1 MPLISLWNFISLIA
15 IACSFLLGFIGLEIP
30 VLQEGL
36 LQKKNKS
43 QNHTEIIPGY
53 SES

>member
-1 MPLISLWNFISLIA
+1 MPLISLRNFISLIA

-36 LQKKNKS
+36 LQKK
-43 QNHTEIIPGY
+43 QITESHGNN
-53 SES
+53 SRLL

>member
-1 MPLISLWNFISLIA
+1 MPLISLRNFISLIA

-36 LQKKNKS
+36 LQKKK
-43 QNHTEIIPGY
+43 QITE
-53 SES
+53 SHRNNSRLL